1 MILRCALREP
11 RRHPGR
17 TLLAVVGVAVSGAML
32 LDMLMLSNGLQTSF
46 RDLLQGAGYE
56 VRVSPAGTLPLD
68 TEATIRDAARLL
80 AELRDDPEVA
90 RVAPVLAANLSMPGG
105 AARDGDAASDDDAA
119 SEAEIRRSVFA
130 LGVDPANQ
138 GVFRVTSGRAPGPG
152 EILLGEESTPSDGA
166 ARPVTTDSV
175 TVAAFGALGS
185 VAGAGARR
193 MPVSGSGEFL
203 YVSESEVP
211 VALEL
216 GTLQDLTDRPN
227 EVSFVMVAVAPGVDP
242 DTLAARLAAR
252 DPDVRIVSI
261 GELVDQAERRL
272 SYFRQLAI
280 ILGTVSLLVAGL
292 LVGTIASV
300 SISDRYGTIAAARA
314 IGISRRSILLTLLIE
329 SLAQSAVAVAL
340 GVAFGLVTSRYLER
354 ILSDFPGLPEAV
366 RFFVPDGRIVAVTVA
381 AILVTAAFSALG
393 PAWRVTRMPIATTLH
408 REEP

>member
-17 TLLAVVGVAVSGAML
+17 TLLAVAGVAVSGAML

-68 TEATIRDAARLL
+68 TEATIHDAARLL
-80 AELRDDPEVA
+80 AELRDDPEVT
-90 RVAPVLAANLSMPGG
+90 RVAPVLAANLSMHGRPSS
-105 AARDGDAASDDDAA
+105 GD
-119 SEAEIRRSVFA
+119 EAGRSVFA
-130 LGVDPANQ
+130 LGVEPANQ

-152 EILLGEESTPSDGA
+152 EIVLGEESAPPDLRASPAT
-166 ARPVTTDSV
+166 RDSV
-175 TVAAFGALGS
+175 SIDSVSLAAFGALGS
-185 VAGAGARR
+185 VVHAGGRR
-193 MPVSGSGEFL
+193 MPVVGRAEFL

-216 GTLQDLTDRPN
+216 STLQELTDRPD
-227 EVSFVMVAVAPGVDP
+227 EVSFVMVEAAPGIDP
-242 DTLAARLAAR
+242 DGLAARLAAR
-252 DPDVRIVSI
+252 HPDVRIVSI

-272 SYFRQLAI
+272 SYFRQLAV

-314 IGISRRSILLTLLIE
+314 IGISRRSILVTLLIE
-329 SLAQSAVAVAL
+329 SVAQAAVAVAL

-366 RFFVPDGRIVAVTVA
+366 RFFVPDPWIVTITVA
-381 AILVTAAFSALG
+381 AILVTAALAALG

>member
-17 TLLAVVGVAVSGAML
+17 TLLAVAGVAVSGAML
-32 LDMLMLSNGLQTSF
+32 LDMLMLSNGLQASF

-80 AELRDDPEVA
+80 ADLRDDPGVT
-90 RVAPVLAANLSMPGG
+90 RVAPVLAANLSMHRG
-105 AARDGDAASDDDAA
+105 ARFND
-119 SEAEIRRSVFA
+119 EAVRSVFA
-130 LGVDPANQ
+130 LGVEPASQ

-152 EILLGEESTPSDGA
+152 EIVLGEESAPLAGR
-166 ARPVTTDSV
+166 ARPATRDSV
-175 TVAAFGALGS
+175 SIAAFGALGS
-185 VAGAGARR
+185 VVHAGARK
-193 MPVSGSGEFL
+193 MPVVGSAEFL

-216 GTLQDLTDRPN
+216 STLQELTDRPD
-227 EVSFVMVAVAPGVDP
+227 EVSFVMVEAAPGTDP
-242 DTLAARLAAR
+242 DDLAARLAVR
-252 DPDVRIVSI
+252 HPDVRVVSI

-272 SYFRQLAI
+272 SYFRQLAA

-314 IGISRRSILLTLLIE
+314 IGISRRSILATLLIE
-329 SLAQSAVAVAL
+329 SVAQAAVAVAL

-366 RFFVPDGRIVAVTVA
+366 RFFVPDPWIVTITVA
-381 AILVTAAFSALG
+381 AILVTAALAALG

>member
-17 TLLAVVGVAVSGAML
+17 TLLAVAGVAVSGAML

-46 RDLLQGAGYE
+46 RDLLEGAGYE

-90 RVAPVLAANLSMPGG
+90 RVAPVLAANLAMRADPVSE
-105 AARDGDAASDDDAA
+105 
-119 SEAEIRRSVFA
+119 SEAEFDAERGVFA

-152 EILLGEESTPSDGA
+152 EILLGEETATLDDR
-166 ARPVTTDSV
+166 ARPSARDSV
-175 TVAAFGALGS
+175 SVAAFGALGS
-185 VAGAGARR
+185 VAGAGGRR
-193 MPVSGSGEFL
+193 MPVSGSGDFL

-216 GTLQDLTDRPN
+216 GTLQELTDRPN
-227 EVSFVMVAVAPGVDP
+227 EVSFVMVEAAPGVDP
-242 DTLAARLAAR
+242 DSLAARLAAQH
-252 DPDVRIVSI
+252 PDVRVVSI
-261 GELVDQAERRL
+261 GELVEQAERRL
-272 SYFRQLAI
+272 SYFRQLAV

-314 IGISRRSILLTLLIE
+314 IGISRRSILATLLVE

-340 GVAFGLVTSRYLER
+340 GVAFGLLTSRYLER

-366 RFFVPDGRIVAVTVA
+366 RFFVPDPRIVAVTVA
-381 AILVTAAFSALG
+381 AILLTAALAALG

>member
-17 TLLAVVGVAVSGAML
+17 TLLAVAGVAVSGAML

-68 TEATIRDAARLL
+68 TEATIRDADRLL
-80 AELRDDPEVA
+80 ADLRDDPEVA
-90 RVAPVLAANLSMPGG
+90 RVAPVLAANLSMRPDPAFEG
-105 AARDGDAASDDDAA
+105 
-119 SEAEIRRSVFA
+119 ETERSVFA

-138 GVFRVTSGRAPGPG
+138 GVFRVTRGRTPGPG
-152 EILLGEESTPSDGA
+152 EVLLGEEAAPADDGA
-166 ARPVTTDSV
+166 RPGTTDSA
-175 TVAAFGALGS
+175 TIAAFGALGS

-193 MPVSGSGEFL
+193 MPVSGRGEFL

-216 GTLQDLTDRPN
+216 GTLQELTDRPN
-227 EVSFVMVAVAPGVDP
+227 EVSFVMVAAAPGVDP
-242 DTLAARLAAR
+242 DTLATRLAAR
-252 DPDVRIVSI
+252 HPDVRIVSI

-340 GVAFGLVTSRYLER
+340 GVAFGLATARYLER

-366 RFFVPDGRIVAVTVA
+366 RFFVPDPRIVAITVA
-381 AILVTAAFSALG
+381 AILVTAALAALG

>member
-1 MILRCALREP
+1 MIFRCALREP

-17 TLLAVVGVAVSGAML
+17 TLLAVAGVAVSGAML

-46 RDLLQGAGYE
+46 RDLLRGAGYE

-80 AELRDDPEVA
+80 ADLRDDPEVA
-90 RVAPVLAANLSMPGG
+90 QVAPVLAANLSM
-105 AARDGDAASDDDAA
+105 RGDPVSEG
-119 SEAEIRRSVFA
+119 EAERSVFA

-152 EILLGEESTPSDGA
+152 EILLGEESATPDDA
-166 ARPVTTDSV
+166 ARPATTDSV
-175 TVAAFGALGS
+175 AIAAFGALGS
-185 VAGAGARR
+185 EAGVGARR

-216 GTLQDLTDRPN
+216 GTLQELTDRPN
-227 EVSFVMVAVAPGVDP
+227 EVSFVMVEGAPGVDP

-252 DPDVRIVSI
+252 HPDVRIVSI

-340 GVAFGLVTSRYLER
+340 GVAFGLTTSRYLER

-366 RFFVPDGRIVAVTVA
+366 RFFVPDPRIVAVTVA
-381 AILVTAAFSALG
+381 AILVTAALAALG

>member
-17 TLLAVVGVAVSGAML
+17 TLLAVAGVAVSGAML

-46 RDLLQGAGYE
+46 RDLLQDAGYE

-68 TEATIRDAARLL
+68 TEATIRDATRLL
-80 AELRDDPEVA
+80 ADLRDDPGVA
-90 RVAPVLAANLSMPGG
+90 RVAPVLAANLSMRADPTS
-105 AARDGDAASDDDAA
+105 DG
-119 SEAEIRRSVFA
+119 EAERSVFA

-138 GVFRVTSGRAPGPG
+138 GVFRVTGGRIPGPG
-152 EILLGEESTPSDGA
+152 EILLGEEPPPPDGGAPSA
-166 ARPVTTDSV
+166 TADSV
-175 TVAAFGALGS
+175 SIAAFGALGS
-185 VAGAGARR
+185 GAGAGARR
-193 MPVSGSGEFL
+193 MPVSGSGKFL

-216 GTLQDLTDRPN
+216 GTLQELTDRPN
-227 EVSFVMVAVAPGVDP
+227 EVSFVMVEAAPGIDP
-242 DTLAARLAAR
+242 DTLATRLATR
-252 DPDVRIVSI
+252 HPDVRIVSI

-272 SYFRQLAI
+272 SYFRQLAV

-314 IGISRRSILLTLLIE
+314 IGISRRSILATLLIE

-366 RFFVPDGRIVAVTVA
+366 RFFVPDGRIAAITVA
-381 AILVTAAFSALG
+381 AVLVTAALAALG

>member
-17 TLLAVVGVAVSGAML
+17 TLLAVAGVAVSGAML
-32 LDMLMLSNGLQTSF
+32 LDMLMLSNGLQASF

-80 AELRDDPEVA
+80 ADLRDDPGVT
-90 RVAPVLAANLSMPGG
+90 RVAPVLAANLSMHRG
-105 AARDGDAASDDDAA
+105 ARFND
-119 SEAEIRRSVFA
+119 EAVRSVFA
-130 LGVDPANQ
+130 LGVEPASQ

-152 EILLGEESTPSDGA
+152 EIVLGEESA
-166 ARPVTTDSV
+166 ALAGRARRATRDSV
-175 TVAAFGALGS
+175 SIAAFGALGS
-185 VAGAGARR
+185 VVHAGARR
-193 MPVSGSGEFL
+193 MPVVGSAEFL

-216 GTLQDLTDRPN
+216 STLQELTDRPD
-227 EVSFVMVAVAPGVDP
+227 EVSFVMVEAARGIDP
-242 DTLAARLAAR
+242 DDLAARLAVR
-252 DPDVRIVSI
+252 HPDVRVVSI

-272 SYFRQLAI
+272 SYFRQLAA

-314 IGISRRSILLTLLIE
+314 IGISRRSILATLLIE
-329 SLAQSAVAVAL
+329 SVAQAAVAVAL

-366 RFFVPDGRIVAVTVA
+366 RFFVPDPWIVTITVA
-381 AILVTAAFSALG
+381 AILVTAALAALG

>member
-17 TLLAVVGVAVSGAML
+17 TLLAIAGVAVSGAML

-46 RDLLQGAGYE
+46 RDLLRGAGYE

-80 AELRDDPEVA
+80 ADLRDDPEVA
-90 RVAPVLAANLSMPGG
+90 RVAPVLAANLSMRG
-105 AARDGDAASDDDAA
+105 APDPEGD
-119 SEAEIRRSVFA
+119 SERSVFA

-152 EILLGEESTPSDGA
+152 EVLLGEESTPPDGG
-166 ARPVTTDSV
+166 ARPPTTDSV
-175 TVAAFGALGS
+175 AIAPFGALGS
-185 VAGAGARR
+185 VGAGARR
-193 MPVSGSGEFL
+193 MPVSGRGEFV

-216 GTLQDLTDRPN
+216 GTLQELTDRPN
-227 EVSFVMVAVAPGVDP
+227 EVSFLMVEAAPGVDP
-242 DTLAARLAAR
+242 DSLATRLAAR
-252 DPDVRIVSI
+252 HSDVRIVSI
-261 GELVDQAERRL
+261 GELVEQAERRL
-272 SYFRQLAI
+272 SYFRQLAV

-314 IGISRRSILLTLLIE
+314 IGISRRSILFTLLIE

-340 GVAFGLVTSRYLER
+340 GVAFGLVTARYLER

-366 RFFVPDGRIVAVTVA
+366 RFFVPDLWIVAVTVA
-381 AILVTAAFSALG
+381 AILVTAALAALG

>member
-17 TLLAVVGVAVSGAML
+17 TLLAVAGVAVSGAML

-68 TEATIRDAARLL
+68 TEATIRDADRLL
-80 AELRDDPEVA
+80 AELREDPEVA
-90 RVAPVLAANLSMPGG
+90 RVAPVLAANLSMRGAPGPEG
-105 AARDGDAASDDDAA
+105 
-119 SEAEIRRSVFA
+119 ETERSVFA

-152 EILLGEESTPSDGA
+152 EILLGEESAPDGETSRA
-166 ARPVTTDSV
+166 PPDSV
-175 TVAAFGALGS
+175 AIAAFGALGS

-193 MPVSGSGEFL
+193 MPVSGRGEFV

-211 VALEL
+211 VALDL
-216 GTLQDLTDRPN
+216 GTLQELTDRPS
-227 EVSFVMVAVAPGVDP
+227 EVSFLMVEAAPGVDP
-242 DTLAARLAAR
+242 DSLATRLAAR
-252 DPDVRIVSI
+252 HSDVRIVSI
-261 GELVDQAERRL
+261 GELVAQAERRL
-272 SYFRQLAI
+272 SYFRQLAV

-314 IGISRRSILLTLLIE
+314 IGISRRSILSTLLIE

-340 GVAFGLVTSRYLER
+340 GVAFGLATARYLER

-366 RFFVPDGRIVAVTVA
+366 RFFVPDPWIVAVTVA
-381 AILVTAAFSALG
+381 AILVTAALAALG

>member
-17 TLLAVVGVAVSGAML
+17 TLLAIAGVAVSGAML
-32 LDMLMLSNGLQTSF
+32 LDMMMLSNGLQTSF

-80 AELRDDPEVA
+80 ADLRDDPEVA
-90 RVAPVLAANLSMPGG
+90 RVAPVLAANLSM
-105 AARDGDAASDDDAA
+105 RDAPLFEDG
-119 SEAEIRRSVFA
+119 SERSVFA

-138 GVFRVTSGRAPGPG
+138 GVFRVTSGRAPRAG
-152 EILLGEESTPSDGA
+152 EVLLGEESAALESGA
-166 ARPVTTDSV
+166 RRTTRDSV
-175 TVAAFGALGS
+175 SIAAFGALGA
-185 VAGAGARR
+185 VGRAGTRR
-193 MPVSGSGEFL
+193 MLVSGTGEFL

-211 VALEL
+211 VALAL
-216 GTLQDLTDRPN
+216 GTLQELTDRQN
-227 EVSFVMVAVAPGVDP
+227 EVSFIMVEAADGIDP
-242 DTLAARLAAR
+242 DSLAARLAVR
-252 DPDVRIVSI
+252 HPDVRIVSI

-272 SYFRQLAI
+272 SYFRQLAV

-300 SISDRYGTIAAARA
+300 SISDRYATIAAARA

-329 SLAQSAVAVAL
+329 SLAQAAVAVAL
-340 GVAFGLVTSRYLER
+340 GVAFGLVTARYLER

-366 RFFVPDGRIVAVTVA
+366 QFFVPDPRIVGITVT
-381 AILVTAAFSALG
+381 AILVTAGLAALG

>member
-17 TLLAVVGVAVSGAML
+17 TLLAVAGVAVSAAML

-46 RDLLQGAGYE
+46 RDLLQGACYE

-80 AELRDDPEVA
+80 TDLRDDPEVA
-90 RVAPVLAANLSMPGG
+90 RVAPVLAANLSLPG
-105 AARDGDAASDDDAA
+105 DPV
-119 SEAEIRRSVFA
+119 SEGEIERSVFA

-152 EILLGEESTPSDGA
+152 EILLGEESAASDGG
-166 ARPVTTDSV
+166 ARPGATDSV
-175 TVAAFGALGS
+175 TIAAFGALGS

-193 MPVSGSGEFL
+193 MPVSGIGEFL

-216 GTLQDLTDRPN
+216 ETLQELTGRAN
-227 EVSFVMVAVAPGVDP
+227 EVSFIMVEAGAGIDP
-242 DTLAARLAAR
+242 DSLASRLDALH
-252 DPDVRIVSI
+252 PDVRIVSI

-366 RFFVPDGRIVAVTVA
+366 RFFVPDPRIVAVTVA
-381 AILVTAAFSALG
+381 AILVTAALAALG

>member
-17 TLLAVVGVAVSGAML
+17 TLLAVAGVAVSGAML

-80 AELRDDPEVA
+80 ADLRDDPGVA
-90 RVAPVLAANLSMPGG
+90 RVAPVLAANLSMG
-105 AARDGDAASDDDAA
+105 ADPASDG
-119 SEAEIRRSVFA
+119 ETERSVFA

-152 EILLGEESTPSDGA
+152 EILLGERSAPPDGRA
-166 ARPVTTDSV
+166 PPATTDSISI
-175 TVAAFGALGS
+175 AAFGALGS

-216 GTLQDLTDRPN
+216 GTLQELTDRPN
-227 EVSFVMVAVAPGVDP
+227 EVSFVMVEAAPGIDP

-252 DPDVRIVSI
+252 HPDVRIVSI

-314 IGISRRSILLTLLIE
+314 IGISRRSILSTLLIE

-340 GVAFGLVTSRYLER
+340 GVAFGLATARYLER

-366 RFFVPDGRIVAVTVA
+366 RFFVPDPWIVTVTVA
-381 AILVTAAFSALG
+381 AILVTAALAALG